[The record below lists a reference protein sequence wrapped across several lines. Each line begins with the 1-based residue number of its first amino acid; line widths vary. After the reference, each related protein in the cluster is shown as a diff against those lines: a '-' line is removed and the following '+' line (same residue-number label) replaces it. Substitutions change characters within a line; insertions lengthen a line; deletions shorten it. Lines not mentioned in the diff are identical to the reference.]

1 MPALRGFLWLLG
13 FLLLGET
20 LVTLTG
26 LPVSAG
32 VVGLL
37 LLTAWLMV
45 HGGGFD
51 DIAAAARPLIAV
63 LAMLIMPGVV
73 GIFFMGDDIGGQ
85 WTAILAALVG
95 GTLLSSLTT
104 LWLMRRLMG
113 EASSASKGPDRDP

>member
-13 FLLLGET
+13 FLLLGEI

-32 VVGLL
+32 VVGML
-37 LLTAWLMV
+37 LLTTWLLL
-45 HGGGFD
+45 HGGSFD
-51 DIAAAARPLIAV
+51 DIAAAAQPLIAV

-73 GIFFMGDDIGGQ
+73 GVFFLVEELAGQ

-95 GTLLSSLTT
+95 GTLLSVFTT

-113 EASSASKGPDRDP
+113 ETQGDPAEPGHG

>member
-13 FLLLGET
+13 FLLLGEI

-32 VVGLL
+32 VVGMLM
-37 LLTAWLMV
+37 LTAWLLL

-51 DIAAAARPLIAV
+51 DIAAAAQPLIAV

-73 GIFFMGDDIGGQ
+73 GVFFLIDELVGQ

-95 GTLLSSLTT
+95 GTLLSVLTT

-113 EASSASKGPDRDP
+113 KTPRDSTDPDHG

>member
-13 FLLLGET
+13 FLLLGEV

-32 VVGLL
+32 VVGML
-37 LLTAWLMV
+37 LLTAWLLL

-51 DIAAAARPLIAV
+51 DIAAAAQPLIAV

-73 GIFFMGDDIGGQ
+73 GVFFLVDELAGQ

-95 GTLLSSLTT
+95 GTLLSVFTT

-113 EASSASKGPDRDP
+113 EAQGDSAEPGHE

>member
-13 FLLLGET
+13 FLLLGEV
-20 LVTLTG
+20 LVTLSG

-32 VVGLL
+32 VVGML
-37 LLTAWLMV
+37 LLTAWLLL

-51 DIAAAARPLIAV
+51 DIAAAAQPLIAV

-73 GIFFMGDDIGGQ
+73 GVFFLIDALAGQ

-95 GTLLSSLTT
+95 GTLLSVFTT
-104 LWLMRRLMG
+104 LWLMRRLMRETQG
-113 EASSASKGPDRDP
+113 ESAEPGHE

>member
-1 MPALRGFLWLLG
+1 MPVLRGFLWLLG
-13 FLLLGET
+13 FLLLGEV

-32 VVGLL
+32 VVGML
-37 LLTAWLMV
+37 LLTAWLLL

-51 DIAAAARPLIAV
+51 DIAAAAQPLIAV

-73 GIFFMGDDIGGQ
+73 GVFFLVDELAGQ

-95 GTLLSSLTT
+95 GTLLSVFTT

-113 EASSASKGPDRDP
+113 ERDDDARDTGHG

>member
-1 MPALRGFLWLLG
+1 MSVLRGFLWLLG
-13 FLLLGET
+13 FLLIGDA

-32 VVGLL
+32 VAGML
-37 LLTAWLMV
+37 LLTAWLMLRRTV
-45 HGGGFD
+45 SA
-51 DIAAAARPLIAV
+51 DIAAAAQPLIGV

-73 GIFFMGDDIGGQ
+73 GVFFILDTLSGQ

-95 GTLLSSLTT
+95 GTLLSVFTT

-113 EASSASKGPDRDP
+113 QERLDHE